1 MDKNIDL
8 HIHTNMSDGVFSPKE
23 IIDIAK
29 ENNVEYLS
37 ITDHDSVFAYN
48 DELFEYAK
56 NKGINLITGVEVSTK
71 IDKCGI
77 HVLGYDLDITNKDL
91 NDMLFKIQNARHIYL
106 KDVSEKLISLGYK
119 INFEELDKI
128 DIVTKAHI
136 SLDII
141 QNPENEELLIKD
153 FGKIPSKGEFIE
165 GIMNEGCKGYVTK
178 YVPSLKEIREVIKA
192 AGGKVVLAHP
202 VAYVYIDDLN
212 KQDIQNIVDEL
223 KPDGIES
230 NYIIVL
236 QDGTIVDDSRE
247 WNEFAK
253 SNNLFVTVGSDFHRY
268 DKIHPN
274 VGKICEDLKLNGF
287 EKDEIIKNLLK

>member
-106 KDVSEKLISLGYK
+106 KDVSQKLTSLGYK

-268 DKIHPN
+268 DEIHPN

>member
-153 FGKIPSKGEFIE
+153 FGKIPSKGGFIE

-178 YVPSLKEIREVIKA
+178 YVPSLKEIREVVKA

-268 DKIHPN
+268 DEIHPN
-274 VGKICEDLKLNGF
+274 VGKICEDLKLNGL

>member
-29 ENNVEYLS
+29 ENNVKYLS

-56 NKGINLITGVEVSTK
+56 SNGINLITGVEVSTK

-77 HVLGYDLDITNKDL
+77 HVLGYGLDITNKDL

-119 INFEELDKI
+119 VDYEELDKI

-136 SLDII
+136 SLDIV
-141 QNPENEELLIKD
+141 QNPENEDILLKD

-178 YVPSLKEIREVIKA
+178 YVPSLKEIREVIKV

-202 VAYVYIDDLN
+202 VSYVYIDDLN
-212 KQDIQNIVDEL
+212 KEDIQNIVDEL
-223 KPDGIES
+223 EPDGIES

-236 QDGTIVDDSRE
+236 QDGTIVDDSNE
-247 WNEFAK
+247 WNEYAK
-253 SNNLFVTVGSDFHRY
+253 TNNLFVTVGSDFHRY
-268 DKIHPN
+268 DELHPN
-274 VGKICEDLKLNGF
+274 IGKICEDLNLSEF

>member
-141 QNPENEELLIKD
+141 QNSENEELLLKD

-253 SNNLFVTVGSDFHRY
+253 SNNLFITVGSDFHRY
-268 DKIHPN
+268 DEIHPN
-274 VGKICEDLKLNGF
+274 VGKICEDLKLNGL

>member
-56 NKGINLITGVEVSTK
+56 SKGINLITGVEVSTK

-141 QNPENEELLIKD
+141 QNPENEELLLKD

-253 SNNLFVTVGSDFHRY
+253 LNNLFVTVGSDFHRY
-268 DKIHPN
+268 DEIHPN

>member
-71 IDKCGI
+71 TDKCGI
-77 HVLGYDLDITNKDL
+77 HVLGYDLDTTNKDL

-141 QNPENEELLIKD
+141 QNPENEELLLKD

-253 SNNLFVTVGSDFHRY
+253 LNNLFVTVGSDFHRY
-268 DKIHPN
+268 DEIHPN

>member
-77 HVLGYDLDITNKDL
+77 HVLGYGLDITNKDL

-119 INFEELDKI
+119 INFKELDKI

-136 SLDII
+136 SFDII

-236 QDGTIVDDSRE
+236 QDGTIVDDSKE

-268 DKIHPN
+268 DEIHPN